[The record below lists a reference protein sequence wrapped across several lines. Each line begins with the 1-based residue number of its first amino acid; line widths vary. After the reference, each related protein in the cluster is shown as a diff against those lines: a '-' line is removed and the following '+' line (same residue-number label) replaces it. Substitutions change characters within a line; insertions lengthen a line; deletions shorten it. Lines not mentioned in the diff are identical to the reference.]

1 MFASI
6 RPTPVKKGGF
16 CVSGALY
23 TAIDFL
29 PFQSWKYIANMRFR
43 PIMVFC
49 MAMCIMP
56 YLSHGQ
62 ETADTQ
68 AIRALMTADQVA
80 WKSGDA
86 EGVLSLMDE
95 HYCVFSIPK
104 VNGQLD
110 FHGVEVGAIPDDFK
124 KYLGDPA
131 WKGHP
136 GVEAMADTALDW
148 ETSHQ
153 LARIDVKGRLCR
165 RHIEDRMGAEW
176 YH

>member
-1 MFASI
+1 
-6 RPTPVKKGGF
+6 
-16 CVSGALY
+16 
-23 TAIDFL
+23 
-29 PFQSWKYIANMRFR
+29 
-43 PIMVFC
+43 
-49 MAMCIMP
+49 MP

-68 AIRALMTADQVA
+68 AIRALITADQVA

-153 LARIDVKGRLCR
+153 LARIDVKGRFCR

>member
-1 MFASI
+1 MIASI
-6 RPTPVKKGGF
+6 RPRPVKKGGF
-16 CVSGALY
+16 CVSGALCK
-23 TAIDFL
+23 AIDFL
-29 PFQSWKYIANMRFR
+29 LSQSWKYIAKIRLR

-49 MAMCIMP
+49 MAMCILP
-56 YLSHGQ
+56 HLSHGQ
-62 ETADTQ
+62 EPADTQ
-68 AIRALMTADQVA
+68 AIRALMTADQTA

-95 HYCVFSIPK
+95 HCCVFSIPK

-110 FHGVEVGAIPDDFK
+110 FHGVEVGVIPDDFK
-124 KYLGDPA
+124 KHLGDPA

-153 LARIDVKGRLCR
+153 LARIDVNGRLCR

-176 YH
+176 HH